1 MKSIKKNL
9 NIIIICFILIIV
21 VVILTFFSQRENFQ
35 TTQIPTTS
43 LQLPTTSLNLPENEL
58 DNNFVIRDENSEEI
72 MKLLN
77 LEDYIIEQDQVIPGK
92 QFKMLKFTESD
103 SKVIINRKDVDIT
116 KSLTFGMYFKVF
128 LEEPPSIYNNFIEI
142 NDPDDNFTVSC
153 TLDTTV
159 NKIQIEWKDRKD
171 SNKSIHTMNI
181 NNPKSLNYF
190 IIQFEQPSKTENRE
204 YKLIFNLNNTKTV
217 FKQNVISDFKIN
229 TLTIGSSFKGFI
241 GKILVFNRFLD
252 KLNICTYYNCNISCF
267 IPDGTKTYNGNVNK
281 CIEDCNKT
289 CNDIVKCQKIC
300 IDCEIEEEEW
310 DIEKKK
316 KMCPWLKEI
325 KKLDK
330 SPPFAPKIRCFSND
344 SKVLVE
350 WKRPFDGRGE
360 IQHYIVM
367 AYETFNKKN
376 GIIVNIASNPEC
388 DICSHEM
395 VNLKNQV
402 FYDIIVKAVNN
413 YGIGQA
419 SNIITIAPNG
429 EQLKNDLNNI
439 FFELDD
445 DLEKS
450 ISYNDTDVKCNDITY
465 QRVQNHNLDKKVINL
480 KEFINEKIN

>member
-9 NIIIICFILIIV
+9 NIIILCCVLVLGIV
-21 VVILTFFSQRENFQ
+21 IFTIFSQRENFQ
-35 TTQIPTTS
+35 TTQISTTS
-43 LQLPTTSLNLPENEL
+43 VNLPDNEL
-58 DNNFVIRDENSEEI
+58 DNNFVIKDENSEEI

-77 LEDYIIEQDQVIPGK
+77 LEDYIVENDQVIPGK
-92 QFKMLKFTESD
+92 KFKMIKFNDSE
-103 SKVIINRKDVDIT
+103 SKVIINRKNTDIAE
-116 KSLTFGMYFKVF
+116 SITFGMYFKVF
-128 LEEPPSIYNNFIEI
+128 LEEPPSVYKNFIGI
-142 NDPDDNFTVSC
+142 NAEEPNPSFTISC
-153 TLDTTV
+153 TLDTTI
-159 NKIQIEWKDRKD
+159 NQIKINWKDNID
-171 SNKSIHTMNI
+171 SNKGSIHTMNI
-181 NNPKSLNYF
+181 DNPKSLNYF
-190 IIQFEQPSKTENRE
+190 VIQLEQPKESNNKE
-204 YKLIFNLNNTKTV
+204 YKLIFNLNNTQTV
-217 FKQNVISDFKIN
+217 FKQNSVSELPIN

-252 KLNICTYYNCNISCF
+252 KLNLCTYYNCNISCF
-267 IPDGTKTYNGNVNK
+267 IPDGTKTYDGNVNK

-330 SPPFAPKIRCFSND
+330 SPPFAPKIRCFAND

-395 VNLKNQV
+395 VNLKNQI

-445 DLEKS
+445 DLDKS
-450 ISYNDTDVKCNDITY
+450 ISYNDTDVKCNNITY
-465 QRVQNHNLDKKVINL
+465 QRVQNHNLDKKVVNL
-480 KEFINEKIN
+480 KEIINKKNLN